1 MASGDFAPCQL
12 IEHDEGSCSLLFTD
26 FHPTEALFLE
36 MGREG
41 GGYGWHGVVDA
52 LVRMK
57 APHLA
62 GLLDYDPE
70 GSMFVALSEDRE
82 ALGVVAGL
90 IRASI
95 ADPDLLWEA
104 IRHADP
110 DLMD

>member
-1 MASGDFAPCQL
+1 
-12 IEHDEGSCSLLFTD
+12 
-26 FHPTEALFLE
+26 
-36 MGREG
+36 
-41 GGYGWHGVVDA
+41 
-52 LVRMK
+52 MK

-82 ALGVVAGL
+82 ALRVVAGL

-95 ADPDLLWEA
+95 ADPDLLREA